1 MQLDKSTTRN
11 LFFFIKY
18 ITEMTFC
25 SVEMSVKDWTNC
37 AKKES
42 IINQQLIPVTNKING
57 YVTEVKRKQ

>member
-57 YVTEVKRKQ
+57 